1 LAGIPADVAR
11 KKPAARPPGAT
22 KKNRTGH
29 RPLRPA
35 RLYPM
40 RLAQVGLGSGV
51 GLTGFDRNTAHF
63 WSGPR
68 PILSLPEMPDN
79 YRNL

>member
-1 LAGIPADVAR
+1 
-11 KKPAARPPGAT
+11 
-22 KKNRTGH
+22 
-29 RPLRPA
+29 
-35 RLYPM
+35 M

-51 GLTGFDRNTAHF
+51 GLTGFDRKTAHF

-79 YRNL
+79 YRKPVIPRRDYKTVDKKTPLRQPTREE

>member
-1 LAGIPADVAR
+1 
-11 KKPAARPPGAT
+11 
-22 KKNRTGH
+22 
-29 RPLRPA
+29 
-35 RLYPM
+35 M